1 MGECPIFT
9 GGTSLRG
16 LKNEST
22 EIQEMKAAEKVK
34 RKPRQ
39 GENQRQEAPDFV
51 YKFCPNLRLT
61 PKPHIGGTDVKQLH

>member
-9 GGTSLRG
+9 GGTSLLG

-39 GENQRQEAPDFV
+39 GENQRQAALNFL
-51 YKFCPNLRLT
+51 YKFCPNLKLI
-61 PKPHIGGTDVKQLH
+61 PEPHVGDIKQSH